1 MRRWWPLTVA
11 LLGGCAAIRSLFPE
25 PNQYQGRPGAVKV
38 PGPAARAVGVAF
50 GDFVAQQAAQRAEA
64 IRPDPDA
71 GFEGLSAEEIERD
84 KPMWDCTDS
93 PSFYD
98 TWYSL
103 DDGGTRYLIEIFPK
117 PEVCGGPGAVYY
129 GGGALYEIDAKD
141 FTILKRELGE

>member
-1 MRRWWPLTVA
+1 VKRWWPLTVA

-25 PNQYQGRPGAVKV
+25 PYPYRVTPGAVKV

-50 GDFVAQQAAQRAEA
+50 GDFVAQQTAQRNAV
-64 IRPDPDA
+64 IQPDPDA

-84 KPMWDCTDS
+84 KPMWDCMDS
-93 PSFYD
+93 PGFYD

-103 DDGGTRYLIEIFPK
+103 EDGGTRYRIEIFPK
-117 PEVCGGPGAVYY
+117 PEVCGGTDFY
-129 GGGALYEIDAKD
+129 GGGAVYEIDAKD